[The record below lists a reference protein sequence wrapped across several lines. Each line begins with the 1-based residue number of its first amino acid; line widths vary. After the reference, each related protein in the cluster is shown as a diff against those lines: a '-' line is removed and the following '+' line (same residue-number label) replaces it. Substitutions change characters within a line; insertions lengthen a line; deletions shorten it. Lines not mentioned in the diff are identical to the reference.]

1 MKNNLI
7 ATLLYLGLKEGRCL
21 VFLLIYII
29 KRTVEDIP
37 LHLLKWQGSRGLPAF
52 VSEIEI
58 LHHNLTIRNIDA
70 SDYIFSK
77 HFSSLCNVNSSRI
90 IMHRKILLFL
100 CLVIVI
106 ISDVQAL
113 KRVLKRRKMKVQSD
127 EDSSMSSSPSLQIET
142 PDKSVVTR
150 NHRNGRCKLSQ
161 CLKVTQK
168 SLISQHFKCFE
179 VHLFTNT

>member
-1 MKNNLI
+1 MANI
-7 ATLLYLGLKEGRCL
+7 
-21 VFLLIYII
+21 
-29 KRTVEDIP
+29 
-37 LHLLKWQGSRGLPAF
+37 SRVACK
-52 VSEIEI
+52 SEIEI

-70 SDYIFSK
+70 RCEYIFSK

-127 EDSSMSSSPSLQIET
+127 KDSSMSSSPSLQIET
-142 PDKSVVTR
+142 PDKSMVTR

-179 VHLFTNT
+179 LRLFSNKTFFNFRAKNQH

>member
-1 MKNNLI
+1 M
-7 ATLLYLGLKEGRCL
+7 
-21 VFLLIYII
+21 
-29 KRTVEDIP
+29 
-37 LHLLKWQGSRGLPAF
+37 
-52 VSEIEI
+52 SEIEI

-70 SDYIFSK
+70 RCEYNFSK

-90 IMHRKILLFL
+90 KMHRKLLLFL

-142 PDKSVVTR
+142 PDKSMVTR

-161 CLKVTQK
+161 CLKITQK
-168 SLISQHFKCFE
+168 SLISQHFKYFE
-179 VHLFTNT
+179 LRFFSSRTIFNFRAKNQH